1 MKQQYNCNLYVPK
14 VETQNIYRRPKSN
27 YTEMK
32 HRPKQWFKKKKS
44 KNSINKLQDHFT
56 DVLMYTKL
64 ESLKNKGMKGIEN
77 MLKEIQKEKIQI

>member
-1 MKQQYNCNLYVPK
+1 MKQYYNCNLYIPK

-27 YTEMK
+27 YTKMK
-32 HRPKQWFKKKKS
+32 LRPEKVVKKKKR

-56 DVLMYTKL
+56 DVLMYMKS